1 MTEQSERLWALSE
14 EKRARLLEPAEAE
27 FIKHGYGDASLN
39 RILANAKM
47 SKGQAYYYI
56 TGKSDL
62 YLAVCTRDFSPL
74 LEFARKQTKMLRL
87 TSDYWIGVE
96 NLAGDLVQWLN
107 ANEKVAALALT
118 VYGSASA
125 MECLGSLTA
134 QLDAILEDIIQIGQD
149 AGEVRTDLPDGL
161 VRDMLKALAR
171 GVDRWF
177 ALNAPSLAPAE
188 MASAS
193 KGTFEMIRNLVRP
206 MPEGKIDA

>member
-14 EKRARLLEPAEAE
+14 ERRARLLKPAEAE
-27 FIKHGYGDASLN
+27 FIKHGYADASLN

-74 LEFARKQTKMLRL
+74 LDFARKQTKRL
-87 TSDYWIGVE
+87 YHTSDYWIGVE

-107 ANEKVAALALT
+107 ANERVAALALT

-125 MECLGSLTA
+125 MECLEPLTV

-149 AGEVRTDLPDGL
+149 TGEVRIDLPDGL

-171 GVDRWF
+171 SVDRWF
-177 ALNAPSLAPAE
+177 ALNASSLSPVE
-188 MASAS
+188 MANAS
-193 KGTFEMIRNLVRP
+193 KVSFEMIRNLVRP
-206 MPEGKIDA
+206 MPEGKLNA

>member
-14 EKRARLLEPAEAE
+14 EKRARLLNPAEAE
-27 FIKHGYGDASLN
+27 FIKHGYAEASLN

-56 TGKSDL
+56 TGKPDL
-62 YLAVCTRDFSPL
+62 YLAICTRDFSPFL
-74 LEFARKQTKMLRL
+74 DFARKQTKRLRH

-96 NLAGDLVQWLN
+96 DLAGDLVQWLN

-125 MECLGSLTA
+125 MECLGPLTA
-134 QLDAILEDIIQIGQD
+134 QLDTILEEIILIGQD

-177 ALNAPSLAPAE
+177 ALNASSLSPSE
-188 MASAS
+188 MAYAS
-193 KGTFEMIRNLVRP
+193 KGSFQMIRNLVRP
-206 MPEGKIDA
+206 MSEGKLNA